1 MYADTADTLQMTSEH
16 FSTAATPIPVMA
28 SASDCPGEATAM
40 AMAMAEEKPIL
51 TRQTLRNRMMM
62 LVRIILITYI
72 HTYIHDGIHTN
83 AYSMHL

>member
-28 SASDCPGEATAM
+28 SASDCPGETTAMAM

-62 LVRIILITYI
+62 LVRIILIPYI
-72 HTYIHDGIHTN
+72 HT
-83 AYSMHL
+83 